1 MNPWKLPGVGDEVAY
16 DPERLAVVTDIR
28 KGVFYLRRPGVKEW
42 PVNDPASLTVRR
54 TRVERIAA
62 GDFQ

>member
-1 MNPWKLPGVGDEVAY
+1 MNPRKLPGVGDEVEYA
-16 DPERLAVVTDIR
+16 PERLAVVTDIR

-42 PVNDPASLTVRR
+42 PVKDPASLTVRR

-62 GDFQ
+62 GDFL